1 MWTIFQM
8 LIEWTVVRYVQSF
21 DKQYSQI
28 RKHHIRNLKFQLKQ
42 IKFKR
47 YHIYYRPCLDTRLSQ
62 SPVTNAC
69 FGGFFP
75 PASLL
80 FLPSTREGRGG
91 GRGKDSRSSADV
103 TSDCAGCVALGT
115 QSLAPL
121 LSCVCVCVFSV
132 SLILLFPK
140 EGVLWTKHTRNVR
153 ATVPESIV
161 VTWCWQIKSWDEI
174 MASQQTDCYGPVVTH
189 CQNAEVWCSFRLTAE
204 VKHKSA
210 SPCRDLLTSHQ
221 QCKYVNSAI
230 PLGWRALKTPTAQ
243 TPGFC
248 GHVTPLTL
256 HYLWPR
262 PPGVWLGGPGCKPGH
277 SRGP

>member
-1 MWTIFQM
+1 MT
-8 LIEWTVVRYVQSF
+8 
-21 DKQYSQI
+21 
-28 RKHHIRNLKFQLKQ
+28 
-42 IKFKR
+42 
-47 YHIYYRPCLDTRLSQ
+47 
-62 SPVTNAC
+62 
-69 FGGFFP
+69 
-75 PASLL
+75 
-80 FLPSTREGRGG
+80 
-91 GRGKDSRSSADV
+91 RSSSPAHDRAHKFPGMIGCFRAAPNSGP
-103 TSDCAGCVALGT
+103 TSK
-115 QSLAPL
+115 SLPGPQ
-121 LSCVCVCVFSV
+121 FSFG
-132 SLILLFPK
+132 LDLC
-140 EGVLWTKHTRNVR
+140 
-153 ATVPESIV
+153 IV

>member
-1 MWTIFQM
+1 M
-8 LIEWTVVRYVQSF
+8 S
-21 DKQYSQI
+21 S
-28 RKHHIRNLKFQLKQ
+28 
-42 IKFKR
+42 
-47 YHIYYRPCLDTRLSQ
+47 
-62 SPVTNAC
+62 
-69 FGGFFP
+69 
-75 PASLL
+75 
-80 FLPSTREGRGG
+80 STW
-91 GRGKDSRSSADV
+91 
-103 TSDCAGCVALGT
+103 GT

>member
-1 MWTIFQM
+1 MWVNF
-8 LIEWTVVRYVQSF
+8 RAP
-21 DKQYSQI
+21 
-28 RKHHIRNLKFQLKQ
+28 
-42 IKFKR
+42 
-47 YHIYYRPCLDTRLSQ
+47 PCLDRRHFATPDLA
-62 SPVTNAC
+62 SPVARTQTDAR
-69 FGGFFP
+69 
-75 PASLL
+75 
-80 FLPSTREGRGG
+80 TRTAARTQSGL
-91 GRGKDSRSSADV
+91 DLV